1 MENHLT
7 ELLDGP
13 TKQAYSEAACREP
26 DARPHA
32 GGASL
37 GRQTRRRGW
46 AAEPSFRAVAL
57 SGENAPRY
65 DPREPQPGVIYLVG
79 TLGSPPSPL
88 PPPPERPFIAKP
100 G

>member
-65 DPREPQPGVIYLVG
+65 DPREPQPGVIYLGEPMVPPKA
-79 TLGSPPSPL
+79 PPSATGERVRVD
-88 PPPPERPFIAKP
+88 PE
-100 G
+100 